1 MNVVEAHR
9 ILDLSPDAG
18 PEELKKSYR
27 QLAFRYHPD
36 LHPGDNLAKRKFQHL
51 NEAYLLLKQVHA
63 EGPPKGARRPE
74 KQKPAD
80 DAKADATTRKK
91 AKTAYTKASAQDTE
105 KTNYYFRREDVLQDL
120 LKDSFARQ
128 VFEDIYKELH
138 KPGAQTQGQPKGE
151 FKPGGST
158 SRSLDVRMG
167 KSIWSMD
174 LSEGVLGG
182 LKGVLLKQLDDE
194 QTVQV
199 PPTSILPGAKLRV
212 GVSQGFSGEPK
223 TVEFTLPKDYSLGQ
237 PIRLKGLGRRLGPW
251 KGDLYLRLTI
261 G

>member
-1 MNVVEAHR
+1 MNVTEAHR
-9 ILDLSPDAG
+9 ILGLSPDAG

-27 QLAFRYHPD
+27 LLAFRYHPD

-51 NEAYLLLKQVHA
+51 NEAYLLLKQVMA

-74 KQKPAD
+74 KEKPEP
-80 DAKADATTRKK
+80 DATTRKK
-91 AKTAYTKASAQDTE
+91 AKTAYTKASTQDTQ

-120 LKDSFARQ
+120 LKDTFARQ
-128 VFEDIYKELH
+128 VFEDIYNELH
-138 KPGAQTQGQPKGE
+138 KPGAQGQPTGQ
-151 FKPGGST
+151 PQGDPRSST
-158 SRSLDVRMG
+158 SRTLDVRVG
-167 KSIWSMD
+167 KSKWSMD

-182 LKGVLLKQLDDE
+182 IKGMLLKQLDDE

-199 PPTSILPGAKLRV
+199 PPTSILPGSKLRV
-212 GVSQGFSGEPK
+212 GVSQGLSGEQK
-223 TVEFTLPKDYSLGQ
+223 TVEFTLPRDYTLGQ
-237 PIRLKGLGRRLGPW
+237 SIRLKGLGRRLGPW